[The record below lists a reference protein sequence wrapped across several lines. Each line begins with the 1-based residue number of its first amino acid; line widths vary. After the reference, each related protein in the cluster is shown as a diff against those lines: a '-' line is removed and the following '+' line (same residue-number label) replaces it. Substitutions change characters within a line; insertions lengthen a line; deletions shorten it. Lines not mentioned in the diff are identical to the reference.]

1 MGKIQ
6 DELKKFMEDPHA
18 KFCSVGSFTVTDFN
32 NLNKV
37 LNNTEE
43 DFLIFDNGGGRKFD
57 IYFDRTAVNE
67 KNQEE
72 NYFVKN
78 FITHLLKDHPSWIF
92 SYQINKE
99 QVVRKKIIY

>member
-18 KFCSVGSFTVTDFN
+18 KFCSVGSFTVTDFH

-57 IYFDRTAVNE
+57 IYFDRTAVRKKSRRE
-67 KNQEE
+67 LFRKK
-72 NYFVKN
+72 F
-78 FITHLLKDHPSWIF
+78 HHPSF
-92 SYQINKE
+92 ERPSE
-99 QVVRKKIIY
+99 LDFFLSD